1 MPVLAQPRATA
12 RMRAMY
18 VGMSSPSP
26 PCAVGTVP
34 ASRPSRQSA
43 RQLSIGLAPATSYW
57 LARGAI
63 VSRVTRSARS
73 RIVLFIS
80 SPRTPGPQ
88 PRDVLRLA
96 LPSLPLDP
104 GRGQCAPDAAG
115 KKQDE
120 RHEDHADHDRPGLD
134 DQAQAIG
141 QDQEGRRANEGA
153 EERPGAAQQRH
164 D

>member
-1 MPVLAQPRATA
+1 
-12 RMRAMY
+12 MRAMY

-80 SPRTPGPQ
+80 SPRT
-88 PRDVLRLA
+88 VT
-96 LPSLPLDP
+96 LPLNP

-120 RHEDHADHDRPGLD
+120 GHEYHADHDRPGLD
-134 DQAQAIG
+134 DQAQA
-141 QDQEGRRANEGA
+141 
-153 EERPGAAQQRH
+153 
-164 D
+164 

>member
-34 ASRPSRQSA
+34 ASRPSRQRA
-43 RQLSIGLAPATSYW
+43 RQLSIGLAPAISYW

-63 VSRVTRSARS
+63 VSRGTPSARS

-80 SPRTPGPQ
+80 SPPTAGPQ
-88 PRDVLRLA
+88 PPHV
-96 LPSLPLDP
+96 LPLPPPDFFFPPP
-104 GRGQCAPDAAG
+104 GPRG
-115 KKQDE
+115 
-120 RHEDHADHDRPGLD
+120 PGPPHL
-134 DQAQAIG
+134 
-141 QDQEGRRANEGA
+141 
-153 EERPGAAQQRH
+153 PGPPPPRFFH
-164 D
+164 